1 MAGLLADG
9 HDGGVARKSKRKD
22 KSSSRKR
29 KKVLARLRKAEK
41 RQRHVEIRLRD
52 GDPVVGYVVGVDEKS
67 AELAVLAETDRP
79 DGTERVRVR
88 DVVKVRTVEVGEPE
102 TALRGRF
109 SYLEEVEELAQAVV
123 DEAFE
128 EAWPYDAQGV
138 DELTPLQRAV
148 RELACV
154 VRRPEPGNSD
164 D

>member
-9 HDGGVARKSKRKD
+9 HDGGVASKSKRKD

-29 KKVLARLRKAEK
+29 DKVLARLRKAEK
-41 RQRHVEIRLRD
+41 RQRHVELRLRD

-67 AELAVLAETDRP
+67 AELAVLAESDRP

-128 EAWPYDAQGV
+128 EGWPYDAQGV
-138 DELTPLQRAV
+138 DELSGLQRAV

-154 VRRPEPGNSD
+154 VRRPADSD
-164 D
+164 G